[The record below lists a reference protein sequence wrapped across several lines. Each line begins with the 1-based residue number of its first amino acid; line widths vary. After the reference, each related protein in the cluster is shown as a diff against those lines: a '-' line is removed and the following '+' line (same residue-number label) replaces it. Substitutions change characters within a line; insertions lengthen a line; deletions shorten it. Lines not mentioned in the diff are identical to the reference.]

1 MVVLRVVVVV
11 VLVRA
16 WLFIIFFYIHFFLRQ
31 LVTDVYFIHCVY
43 GTDKNEKNGDGI
55 ASIRN
60 TFGGKL
66 LSMFYSFCLHFHI
79 LYQISSSSDR
89 NSFVSSLNETNVISW
104 DREAKK
110 ETHHTH
116 IQTHTYC
123 RRLKFISYCCA
134 KQPLRE
140 RHIKPIMY
148 PL

>member
-16 WLFIIFFYIHFFLRQ
+16 WLFIIFFYIIFFLRQ

-55 ASIRN
+55 ASIQN

-89 NSFVSSLNETNVISW
+89 NSFVFSLNETNEISW

-110 ETHHTH
+110 KHTIHTYTHTH
-116 IQTHTYC
+116 IVEDLNLLVIVVPNSHYVNAILS
-123 RRLKFISYCCA
+123 R
-134 KQPLRE
+134 
-140 RHIKPIMY
+140 
-148 PL
+148 